1 MTAELNRR
9 QRRLWRLFDFGQGRG
24 LEVGP
29 LHNTVVP
36 RSLADVSYVDV
47 YDREGLLSS
56 YADDPGVDPEA
67 IPEMDFSLFDGERVR
82 SLPEAVGDAAPFDWV
97 MASHVIEHVP
107 DLIGWLQ
114 ELAEVTVD
122 GGHLLLAVP
131 DRRYCFDL
139 HRPGTTVGQLIEAH
153 ERGDVVP
160 SVRAVYDY
168 KRGHA
173 SVHAEDVWAGRV
185 VGYGNRIYRL
195 DEVLADV
202 ERARRGEYVDAHVGR
217 SRREASPSSSSSCAG
232 SGSAPGGS
240 RSGSPRGV
248 GRWSSTP
255 CCAGSP
261 APAGNPRTSRT
272 SRSRTP
278 RCPTGSAT
286 RSPCGRPCARAGPGR
301 GGSAPR
307 CAGCGAGWPPPGA
320 RWPPCATRA
329 GGRSAAR
336 CSPPS
341 ASSAEARDQ
350 PLTPPP
356 TPTPPSR
363 Q

>member
-97 MASHVIEHVP
+97 MASHVVEHVP

-202 ERARRGEYVDAHVGR
+202 ERARRGEYVDAHVWTFTPGSFAEQLVELR
-217 SRREASPSSSSSCAG
+217 RLGLSSWRFEIWQPTRRGSLEFYALLRRLPRAGWDPEDLADEPVPDAPMPDWLSDQVTLREALRASRTRTRRQRAQVRRLRRRLAASRREVATLRDSRRWQVGGAVL
-232 SGSAPGGS
+232 APL
-240 RSGSPRGV
+240 RLLRRGQ
-248 GRWSSTP
+248 R
-255 CCAGSP
+255 
-261 APAGNPRTSRT
+261 
-272 SRSRTP
+272 
-278 RCPTGSAT
+278 
-286 RSPCGRPCARAGPGR
+286 
-301 GGSAPR
+301 
-307 CAGCGAGWPPPGA
+307 
-320 RWPPCATRA
+320 
-329 GGRSAAR
+329 
-336 CSPPS
+336 
-341 ASSAEARDQ
+341 
-350 PLTPPP
+350 P
-356 TPTPPSR
+356 TP
-363 Q
+363 